1 MVYDAQIV
9 EVKEYT
15 SDVAESAVLK
25 MTPKQIRAKAL
36 EGYFVRDAERNLVYC
51 SWSVI
56 ERLTSE
62 TPKQNTHV
70 EAINI
75 QIELSDTLNEKI
87 FDSLKSIQKNL
98 QEMKSD
104 SVIVIVD
111 KVHK

>member
-1 MVYDAQIV
+1 M
-9 EVKEYT
+9 KT
-15 SDVAESAVLK
+15 VLK
-25 MTPKQIRAKAL
+25 NNWLIL
-36 EGYFVRDAERNLVYC
+36 VLSLIFVVLCFLICRC

-56 ERLTSE
+56 ERLKSE

-87 FDSLKSIQKNL
+87 LDGLKSIQKNL
-98 QEMKSD
+98 QEIKSD

>member
-1 MVYDAQIV
+1 M
-9 EVKEYT
+9 KT
-15 SDVAESAVLK
+15 VLK
-25 MTPKQIRAKAL
+25 NNWLIL
-36 EGYFVRDAERNLVYC
+36 VLSLIFVVLCFLICRC

-56 ERLTSE
+56 ERLKSK

-87 FDSLKSIQKNL
+87 LDGLKSIQKNL
-98 QEMKSD
+98 QEIKSD

>member
-1 MVYDAQIV
+1 MKTVLKNNWFIFV
-9 EVKEYT
+9 L
-15 SDVAESAVLK
+15 SLIFAVLCFL
-25 MTPKQIRAKAL
+25 ICI
-36 EGYFVRDAERNLVYC
+36 C

-70 EAINI
+70 EVINI
-75 QIELSDTLNEKI
+75 QIELSDTLHEKI
-87 FDSLKSIQKNL
+87 FDSLMSIQKNL
-98 QEMKSD
+98 QEMQSD

>member
-1 MVYDAQIV
+1 M
-9 EVKEYT
+9 EMKT
-15 SDVAESAVLK
+15 VLK
-25 MTPKQIRAKAL
+25 NNWFI
-36 EGYFVRDAERNLVYC
+36 FVLSLIFVVLCFLICRC

>member
-1 MVYDAQIV
+1 MNM
-9 EVKEYT
+9 KT
-15 SDVAESAVLK
+15 VLK
-25 MTPKQIRAKAL
+25 NNWLIL
-36 EGYFVRDAERNLVYC
+36 VLSLIFVVLCFLICRC

-56 ERLTSE
+56 ERLKSE

-87 FDSLKSIQKNL
+87 LDGLKSIQKNL
-98 QEMKSD
+98 QEIKSD

>member
-1 MVYDAQIV
+1 MEI
-9 EVKEYT
+9 KT
-15 SDVAESAVLK
+15 VLK
-25 MTPKQIRAKAL
+25 NNWLI
-36 EGYFVRDAERNLVYC
+36 LVLSLIFIVLCFLICRC

-56 ERLTSE
+56 ERLKSE

-75 QIELSDTLNEKI
+75 QIVLSDTLSEKI

-98 QEMKSD
+98 QKMKSD

>member
-1 MVYDAQIV
+1 M
-9 EVKEYT
+9 KT
-15 SDVAESAVLK
+15 VLK
-25 MTPKQIRAKAL
+25 NNWFI
-36 EGYFVRDAERNLVYC
+36 FVLSLIFVVLCFLICRC

-87 FDSLKSIQKNL
+87 FDSLKSILLPLHLETSLNEL
-98 QEMKSD
+98 
-104 SVIVIVD
+104 VNGC
-111 KVHK
+111 

>member
-1 MVYDAQIV
+1 M
-9 EVKEYT
+9 KT
-15 SDVAESAVLK
+15 VLK
-25 MTPKQIRAKAL
+25 NNWLIL
-36 EGYFVRDAERNLVYC
+36 VLSLIFVVLCFLICRC

-56 ERLTSE
+56 ERLKSE

-87 FDSLKSIQKNL
+87 LDGLKSFQKNL
-98 QEMKSD
+98 QEIKSD

>member
-1 MVYDAQIV
+1 MKTVFKNNWFIL
-9 EVKEYT
+9 
-15 SDVAESAVLK
+15 VLSL
-25 MTPKQIRAKAL
+25 I
-36 EGYFVRDAERNLVYC
+36 FVVLCFLVCRC

-75 QIELSDTLNEKI
+75 QIELSYTLNEELL
-87 FDSLKSIQKNL
+87 DSLKSIQKNL

>member
-1 MVYDAQIV
+1 M
-9 EVKEYT
+9 
-15 SDVAESAVLK
+15 
-25 MTPKQIRAKAL
+25 
-36 EGYFVRDAERNLVYC
+36 
-51 SWSVI
+51 
-56 ERLTSE
+56 LTS
-62 TPKQNTHV
+62 KRFNASALHV

-75 QIELSDTLNEKI
+75 QIKLSDTLNEKI